1 MKSVEVR
8 ELRDQTSELLQQVR
22 EGESFEI
29 TDRGEVVARL
39 VPARLMLPQE
49 EPLTDEEI
57 DEFWASMDALTA
69 EISADWPE
77 GVSAE
82 DAINDVRR
90 EL

>member
-1 MKSVEVR
+1 MKSVGIR
-8 ELRDQTSELLQQVR
+8 ELSDYTSELLQQVR
-22 EGESFEI
+22 QGETIEI

-39 VPARLMLPQE
+39 VPARLTLPQQ

-57 DEFWASMDALTA
+57 DEFMTSLDALAA

>member
-1 MKSVEVR
+1 
-8 ELRDQTSELLQQVR
+8 VR

-39 VPARLMLPQE
+39 VPAQDT
-49 EPLTDEEI
+49 PLTDEEI
-57 DEFWASMDALTA
+57 NAFWADWDALSA
-69 EISADWPE
+69 EISAEWPE

-90 EL
+90 VLGSPEETGWT